1 MRDNRL
7 LALVILIIPII
18 VLASSTLTFYLGYKP
33 NATTNNGQL
42 IVPQIGTD
50 DLNLSTADGK
60 PFLFKKGK
68 WYLLYFEDFKNLEF
82 SNEKYQMLFSLNTT
96 LGREMNRV
104 KRAVILKEDVVPE
117 EYADLQKNYPN
128 VFFLVDKNSVLSNRI
143 SGFSNDPFI
152 SKSIFL
158 LDDFSNLMEEFPNN
172 LEFKELFEDLKTLL

>member
-42 IVPQIGTD
+42 TVPQIGTD
-50 DLNLSTADGK
+50 DLNLSTADGE

-117 EYADLQKNYPN
+117 EYADLLKNYPN
-128 VFFLVDKNSVLSNRI
+128 VFFLVDKNSVLSQRI
-143 SGFSNDPFI
+143 SGVSNDPFI

-158 LDDFSNLMEEFPNN
+158 LDDFSNLMEEFPSN
-172 LEFKELFEDLKTLL
+172 LEFKEIFEDLKTLL

>member
-33 NATTNNGQL
+33 NATKNNGQL

-50 DLNLSTADGK
+50 DLNLSTADGE

-117 EYADLQKNYPN
+117 EYADLLKNYPN
-128 VFFLVDKNSVLSNRI
+128 VFFLVDKNSVLSQRI
-143 SGFSNDPFI
+143 SGVSNDPFI

-158 LDDFSNLMEEFPNN
+158 LDDFSNLMEEFPSN
-172 LEFKELFEDLKTLL
+172 LEFKEIFEDLKTLL

>member
-1 MRDNRL
+1 MKNNRL

-33 NATTNNGQL
+33 NTTTNNGQL
-42 IVPQIGTD
+42 IVPQITTD
-50 DLNLSTADGK
+50 DLSLSTPDGK

-68 WYLLYFEDFKNLEF
+68 WYLIYFEDFQNLEL
-82 SNEKYQMLFSLNTT
+82 SNEKYKMLFSLNTT

-104 KRAVILKEDVVPE
+104 KRAVILKEGVVPG
-117 EYADLQKNYPN
+117 EYTDLQKDYPN
-128 VFFLVDKNSVLSNRI
+128 VFFLLDKNSVLSKRI
-143 SGFSNDPFI
+143 SGFSNDPFS

-172 LEFKELFEDLKTLL
+172 LEFKEIFEDLKTLL

>member
-1 MRDNRL
+1 M
-7 LALVILIIPII
+7 
-18 VLASSTLTFYLGYKP
+18 
-33 NATTNNGQL
+33 
-42 IVPQIGTD
+42 PQIGTD
-50 DLNLSTADGK
+50 DLNFSTADGK

-68 WYLLYFEDFKNLEF
+68 WYLLYFEDFKNLEL

-143 SGFSNDPFI
+143 SGFSKDPFI

-172 LEFKELFEDLKTLL
+172 LEFKEIFEDLKTLL

>member
-1 MRDNRL
+1 MKDNRL
-7 LALVILIIPII
+7 LAVVILIIPII

-42 IVPQIGTD
+42 IVPQIATD
-50 DLNLSTADGK
+50 DLSMSTPDGK

-68 WYLLYFEDFKNLEF
+68 WYLIYFEDFQNLEL
-82 SNEKYQMLFSLNTT
+82 SNEKYKMLFSLNTT

-104 KRAVILKEDVVPE
+104 KRAVILKEDVVPG
-117 EYADLQKNYPN
+117 EYADLQKDYPN
-128 VFFLVDKNSVLSNRI
+128 VFFLLDKNSVLSKRI
-143 SGFSNDPFI
+143 SEFSNDPFS

-172 LEFKELFEDLKTLL
+172 LEFKEIFEDLKTLL

>member
-1 MRDNRL
+1 MKNNRL

-42 IVPQIGTD
+42 IVPQIATD
-50 DLNLSTADGK
+50 DLSLSTPDGK

-68 WYLLYFEDFKNLEF
+68 WYLIYFEDFQNLEL
-82 SNEKYQMLFSLNTT
+82 SNEKYKMLFSLNTT

-104 KRAVILKEDVVPE
+104 KRAVILKEDVVPG
-117 EYADLQKNYPN
+117 EYADLQKDYPN
-128 VFFLVDKNSVLSNRI
+128 VFFLLDKNSVLSKRI
-143 SGFSNDPFI
+143 SEFSNDPFS

-172 LEFKELFEDLKTLL
+172 LEFKEIFEDLKTLL

>member
-50 DLNLSTADGK
+50 DLNLSTADGE

-117 EYADLQKNYPN
+117 EYADLLKNYPN
-128 VFFLVDKNSVLSNRI
+128 VFFLVDKNSVLSQRI
-143 SGFSNDPFI
+143 SGVSNDPFI
-152 SKSIFL
+152 SLSLIHI
-158 LDDFSNLMEEFPNN
+158 
-172 LEFKELFEDLKTLL
+172 

>member
-1 MRDNRL
+1 MKDNRL

-33 NATTNNGQL
+33 NTTTNNGQL

-117 EYADLQKNYPN
+117 EYADILKNYPN
-128 VFFLVDKNSVLSNRI
+128 VFFLVDKNSVLSQRI
-143 SGFSNDPFI
+143 SGVSNDPFI

-158 LDDFSNLMEEFPNN
+158 LDDFSNHLQ
-172 LEFKELFEDLKTLL
+172 

>member
-1 MRDNRL
+1 MCIRDR
-7 LALVILIIPII
+7 
-18 VLASSTLTFYLGYKP
+18 
-33 NATTNNGQL
+33 L

-50 DLNLSTADGK
+50 DLNLSTADGE

-172 LEFKELFEDLKTLL
+172 LEFKEIFEDLKTLL

>member
-1 MRDNRL
+1 MKDNRL

-18 VLASSTLTFYLGYKP
+18 VLASSTLTFYLGYNP
-33 NATTNNGQL
+33 NTTTNNGQL

-104 KRAVILKEDVVPE
+104 KRAVILKEDVVPAE
-117 EYADLQKNYPN
+117 
-128 VFFLVDKNSVLSNRI
+128 
-143 SGFSNDPFI
+143 
-152 SKSIFL
+152 
-158 LDDFSNLMEEFPNN
+158 
-172 LEFKELFEDLKTLL
+172 

>member
-1 MRDNRL
+1 
-7 LALVILIIPII
+7 
-18 VLASSTLTFYLGYKP
+18 
-33 NATTNNGQL
+33 
-42 IVPQIGTD
+42 
-50 DLNLSTADGK
+50 
-60 PFLFKKGK
+60 
-68 WYLLYFEDFKNLEF
+68 
-82 SNEKYQMLFSLNTT
+82 
-96 LGREMNRV
+96 MNRV

-172 LEFKELFEDLKTLL
+172 LEFKEIFEDLKTLL